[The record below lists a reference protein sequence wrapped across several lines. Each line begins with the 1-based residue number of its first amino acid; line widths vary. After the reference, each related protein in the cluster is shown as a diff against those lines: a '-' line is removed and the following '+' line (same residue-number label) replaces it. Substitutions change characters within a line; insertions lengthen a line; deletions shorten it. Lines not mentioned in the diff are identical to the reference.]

1 VKEVVDALEA
11 QDLEMRGLLVDLDE
25 EGWSRPTPCEG
36 WDVADVV
43 LHVAQ
48 SNELA
53 IGALSQGTD
62 GWEERRSDVIG
73 DATDAD
79 SLADLTVQ
87 RERGAPPSAVFER
100 WWSAAEG
107 QRAGLAALDPKDRV
121 PWIIGDLPAR
131 TLATTR
137 LSETWIHTT
146 DVARALGVDLAPT
159 DRLWHIAR
167 LAWRT
172 VPYAFA
178 RAGREL
184 AGPVSFE
191 LVGPGGET
199 WNFRED
205 GAATVVRGDALDLC
219 MVAARRRDAAES
231 ALRAEGIDAAG
242 VLELIR
248 TYA

>member
-1 VKEVVDALEA
+1 
-11 QDLEMRGLLVDLDE
+11 M
-25 EGWSRPTPCEG
+25 
-36 WDVADVV
+36 
-43 LHVAQ
+43 
-48 SNELA
+48 
-53 IGALSQGTD
+53 IG
-62 GWEERRSDVIG
+62 E
-73 DATDAD
+73 ATDAD

-87 RERGAPPSAVFER
+87 QERGAPPNEVLER

-107 QRAGLAALDPKDRV
+107 QRAGLSALDAKQRV

-146 DVARALGVDLAPT
+146 DVARALGVELTPT
-159 DRLWHIAR
+159 ERLWHIAR

-184 AGPVSFE
+184 SGPVAFELAGPS
-191 LVGPGGET
+191 GQT
-199 WNFRED
+199 WNFSDE
-205 GAATVVRGDALDLC
+205 GATTVVRGDALDLC

-231 ALRAEGIDAAG
+231 ALQAEGVDAAA
-242 VLELIR
+242 VLELVR